1 VCRIALFSFG
11 PSARSPATRS
21 PGGACSN
28 KYTFGSSIDRPC
40 GGPATLIDDGT
51 TGFLAPTGDAEALAE
66 RMAHVLA
73 HSEVAKDLS
82 RAERE
87 RIETEFS
94 VEAAGARF
102 PDVYDEL
109 MDSQSVTA

>member
-1 VCRIALFSFG
+1 
-11 PSARSPATRS
+11 
-21 PGGACSN
+21 
-28 KYTFGSSIDRPC
+28 
-40 GGPATLIDDGT
+40 
-51 TGFLAPTGDAEALAE
+51 
-66 RMAHVLA
+66 MAHVLA